1 MAATAERQQLTEILL
16 GEIQGTDFPSA
27 AGLDRV
33 ERLISTRE
41 ELENY
46 IAILIQKVQGKA
58 FPGGGMLDRLERL
71 LGVLQRVDQE
81 AQSEG

>member
-16 GEIQGTDFPSA
+16 DEIQGTDFPSA
-27 AGLDRV
+27 AGLDRI

-46 IAILIQKVQGKA
+46 IAILIQKVRGKT
-58 FPGGGMLDRLERL
+58 FPDGGMLDRLERL
-71 LGVLQRVDQE
+71 LGVLQRVDLE
-81 AQSEG
+81 AQSGG